1 MLTVTD
7 LAIDFPTERGA
18 RRVVDGVSFTLER
31 GKTLGIVGESG
42 SGKSLTALAL
52 MGLVPRPGQI
62 ARGSIA
68 FDDQDITHID
78 EMAWRSLRG
87 ARIAMIFQDPSSAL
101 NPVFSVGDQIAEA
114 YRLHHPVSRA
124 EARTRAI
131 AALGE
136 VGIADAKLRA
146 DAYPH
151 QLSGGMRQRC
161 MIAMALINEPDL
173 LIADEPT
180 TALDVTVQAQIL
192 ALMREVQQRRD
203 IGMVFISHNL
213 AVVSEVADE
222 IVVMQA
228 GYVVEHDSAL
238 RIFTAAQHP
247 YTRRLIDAVNLPPT
261 PQRAE
266 PSGATLIDIAD
277 LTKRFALK
285 TPGLFGRSLG
295 EVQALNGVSFDI
307 RRGETFAIVGESGSG
322 KSTLA
327 KTLLGLYAADAG
339 AIRID
344 GATAAAAVNQR
355 SKALRR
361 RLQMVFQDPY
371 ASLNPRLTAGA
382 SIAEPLIIHATGTDA
397 ERTVRVNEAARAV
410 GIDPADLGKYP
421 HEFSGGER
429 QRIAIARAIVAEPDL
444 ILADEPLSSLDV
456 SIQAQVIALLRSL
469 KDRLGLTYLFISHDL
484 AVVAHM
490 ADRVAVM
497 YAGRIVEQASAESL
511 FANPRHPYTKALLDS
526 APRLG
531 VARSSQPAAQGEPPS
546 AITPPSGCPFHPRCP
561 KRQEICA
568 NTRPPLIVERNQTE
582 SHWVACHF
590 PVSGQS
596 DLTHIH
602 SPSDS

>member
-1 MLTVTD
+1 MLTVED
-7 LAIDFPTERGA
+7 LAIEFSP
-18 RRVVDGVSFTLER
+18 RRVVDGVSFRLDR

-42 SGKSLTALAL
+42 SGKSMTALAL
-52 MGLVPRPGQI
+52 MGLVPHPGRI
-62 ARGSIA
+62 ARGRIA
-68 FDDQDITHID
+68 FDGVDLAQAGET
-78 EMAWRSLRG
+78 ALRTLRG
-87 ARIAMIFQDPSSAL
+87 SRIAMIFQDPSSAL

-124 EARTRAI
+124 DARTRAI
-131 AALGE
+131 AALAE
-136 VGIADAKLRA
+136 VGIADAALRA

-192 ALMREVQQRRD
+192 ALMRDVQQRRR
-203 IGMVFISHNL
+203 IGFIFISHNL
-213 AVVSEVADE
+213 AVVSDVADD

-228 GYVVEHDSAL
+228 GHIVERDRAE
-238 RIFTAAQHP
+238 RIFAAAQHP
-247 YTRRLIDAVNLPPT
+247 YTRRLIAAVSLPRHARP
-261 PQRAE
+261 PAQDSE
-266 PSGATLIDIAD
+266 TLIDITD
-277 LTKRFALK
+277 VTKRFPLK
-285 TPGLFGRSLG
+285 TPGLFGRRLG

-327 KTLLGLYAADAG
+327 KTLLGLHAADTG
-339 AIRID
+339 TIRID
-344 GATAAAAVNQR
+344 GIAAAAPVAKRPR
-355 SKALRR
+355 SLRR

-382 SIAEPLIIHATGTDA
+382 SIAEPLVIHKIGTEA
-397 ERTVRVNEAARAV
+397 ERTVRVADAARAV
-410 GIDPADLGKYP
+410 GIDPAELGKYP

-456 SIQAQVIALLRSL
+456 SIQAQVIALLQSL

-484 AVVAHM
+484 SVVAHM

-497 YAGRIVEQASAESL
+497 YAGRIVEQATSESL
-511 FANPRHPYTKALLDS
+511 FTNPRHPYTKALLDS

-531 VARSSQPAAQGEPPS
+531 AARSSYPAAQGEPPS
-546 AITPPSGCPFHPRCP
+546 AITPPGGCPFHPRCP
-561 KRQEICA
+561 KSQEICA
-568 NTRPPLIVERNQTE
+568 ATRPNLTALADSIADSQ
-582 SHWVACHF
+582 VACHF
-590 PVSGQS
+590 PVSGQGQ
-596 DLTHIH
+596 LAH
-602 SPSDS
+602 S